1 MESAVSKVNSCHWV
15 SQGLIKDITEAEVS
29 LYMLLLWLI
38 LWDVLHAGH
47 RNDASFCQFVWFWFG
62 LVWLTYLS
70 YVDKRHTKF
79 VVSLPLNAAQG
90 SHSAAPMGRG
100 KQAWGTLPKVPM
112 PKHPPVLDDHRM
124 RWVMIRNPR
133 NGWTQPYHF
142 TTHYENPDIAKNDS
156 WHWSYTYQMQ
166 RDEENE

>member
-1 MESAVSKVNSCHWV
+1 MKV
-15 SQGLIKDITEAEVS
+15 
-29 LYMLLLWLI
+29 I
-38 LWDVLHAGH
+38 LKIPGH
-47 RNDASFCQFVWFWFG
+47 HNRG

-112 PKHPPVLDDHRM
+112 LSHPPVLDDR
-124 RWVMIRNPR
+124 RVR
-133 NGWTQPYHF
+133 
-142 TTHYENPDIAKNDS
+142 
-156 WHWSYTYQMQ
+156 
-166 RDEENE
+166 